1 MENDEIEKLF
11 EHYCKKFKLSVE
23 EGLKSIIEDIIFY
36 ESEYSKIFTS
46 KFKFKLIKEFSNNV
60 SRTIIHLDMDG
71 VEIIYYFNI
80 FVNTLLKDKNTRDKF
95 IKDVY
100 D

>member
-11 EHYCKKFKLSVE
+11 EHYCKKFKLNTE

-36 ESEYSKIFTS
+36 EAEYSKILTS
-46 KFKFKLIKEFSNNV
+46 KFKFKLIKEFSTKV
-60 SRTIIHLDMDG
+60 SNIIIYLDMEG
-71 VEIIYYFNI
+71 VEIIYNFKHFI
-80 FVNTLLKDKNTRDKF
+80 NTLLKDKNTRDKF
-95 IKDVY
+95 IKDIY